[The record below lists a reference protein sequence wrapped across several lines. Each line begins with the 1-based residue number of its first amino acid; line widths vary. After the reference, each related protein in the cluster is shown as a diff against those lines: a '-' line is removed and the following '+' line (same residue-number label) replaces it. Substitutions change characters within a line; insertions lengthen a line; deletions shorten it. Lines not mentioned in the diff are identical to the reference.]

1 VYINDGDFL
10 KPLICLF
17 AYKEILPYVE
27 ICFSYF
33 GLDEVVAV
41 DEEEEEAEPQ
51 PVRGKGAKNKAAKKN
66 MKGKQ
71 GKSSGAAKDLVVN
84 PQVGNRKSRCFCGQ
98 KNCAGYMFK

>member
-1 VYINDGDFL
+1 
-10 KPLICLF
+10 
-17 AYKEILPYVE
+17 
-27 ICFSYF
+27 
-33 GLDEVVAV
+33 
-41 DEEEEEAEPQ
+41 
-51 PVRGKGAKNKAAKKN
+51 